1 MIFTGETIMIW
12 TKTCS
17 VCGGSVRSDE
27 PVCPQCGAPN
37 EVPQTIEELKSYCR
51 KRGMPLQRMRFFI
64 GENYQEPKAFGIYEQ
79 NGRYIVYK
87 NKANG
92 TRAVRYD
99 GPDEGNAVKE
109 LFLKLLD
116 ECHNRGIYPDGEPK
130 QMVQPQQKHKRFR
143 SRYTSSNIILYLF
156 ILFVALFLLI
166 GYLDYRRNGYYR
178 SGDDTLYYRY
188 NSVWY
193 VSDDDTDWHKTDYPG
208 ETIEEYYSGRNY
220 DPDWGQSNFTES
232 RIWEDLQESSSSSS
246 SSDYDSWDSS
256 DTNWDSDW

>member
-1 MIFTGETIMIW
+1 MIW
-12 TKTCS
+12 TKQCS

-64 GENYQEPKAFGIYEQ
+64 GEDYQKPKAFGIYAE

-92 TRAVRYD
+92 TRAVRSD
-99 GPDEGNAVKE
+99 GPDEGYAVKE

-116 ECHNRGIYPDGEPK
+116 ECHNRGIYPDGKPK

-166 GYLDYRRNGYYR
+166 GYLDYRRDGYYR
-178 SGDDTLYYRY
+178 NGNDSIYYRY
-188 NSVWY
+188 KSVWY
-193 VSDDDTDWHKTDYPG
+193 TSDDGTHWHETDYPG

-220 DPDWGQSNFTES
+220 DPNWGQSNFTES
-232 RIWEDLQESSSSSS
+232 RIWKDLQESSSSSS

>member
-1 MIFTGETIMIW
+1 MIW
-12 TKTCS
+12 TKQCS
-17 VCGGSVRSDE
+17 VCGSSVRSDE

-37 EVPQTIEELKSYCR
+37 EIPRTIEELKAYCG
-51 KRGMPLQRMRFFI
+51 KRGMPLERMRFFI
-64 GENYQEPKAFGIYEQ
+64 GKNYEQPKAFGIYEQ

-99 GPDEGNAVKE
+99 GPDEEYAVKE

-116 ECHNRGIYPDGEPK
+116 ECHNRGIYPDGKPEQTVRAK
-130 QMVQPQQKHKRFR
+130 TTQTRASKNSK
-143 SRYTSSNIILYLF
+143 SSK
-156 ILFVALFLLI
+156 ILFYLAVLFCLILLLL
-166 GYLDYRRNGYYR
+166 GYLDYRRDGYYR
-178 SGDDTLYYRY
+178 NGNDSIYYRY
-188 NSVWY
+188 KSVWY
-193 VSDDDTDWHKTDYPG
+193 TSDDGTHWHETDYPG

-232 RIWEDLQESSSSSS
+232 RIWKDLQESSSSSS

>member
-1 MIFTGETIMIW
+1 MIW

-64 GENYQEPKAFGIYEQ
+64 GEDYKKPKAFGIYEQ

-99 GPDEGNAVKE
+99 GPDEGYAVKE

-116 ECHNRGIYPDGEPK
+116 ECHNRGIYPDGKPK

-166 GYLDYRRNGYYR
+166 GYLDYRRDGYYR
-178 SGDDTLYYRY
+178 NGNDSIYYRY
-188 NSVWY
+188 KSVWY
-193 VSDDDTDWHKTDYPG
+193 TSDDGTHWHETDYPG

-232 RIWEDLQESSSSSS
+232 RIWKDLQESSSSSS